1 MPGSLGPF
9 GIGRQE
15 MQNERTKQL
24 LMIVGII
31 VIAAMFL
38 PFLVEWAT
46 GLLAQGISEVGSSI
60 QNVLHGAFNTRDR
73 LGLKVWCAWPYI
85 WQRVSW

>member
-1 MPGSLGPF
+1 
-9 GIGRQE
+9 

-60 QNVLHGAFNTRDR
+60 QNVLHGAFNTRGSARIEGLVR
-73 LGLKVWCAWPYI
+73 LALYLAAGIVVAKLIFK
-85 WQRVSW
+85 RRG